1 MNDYIFSN
9 NAINNP
15 LKQQNE
21 NNEPAEN
28 QTPNDPVNHP
38 NHYKSS
44 SGLEV
49 IDVIKT
55 FTMDMED
62 GFEAFCTGNV
72 LKYACRW
79 FKKNGDEDLKKAKQY
94 VDILLKYRNEKER

>member
-1 MNDYIFSN
+1 MN
-9 NAINNP
+9 
-15 LKQQNE
+15 QNE
-21 NNEPAEN
+21 I
-28 QTPNDPVNHP
+28 NDPVKHP

-49 IDVIKT
+49 IDVIKA

-62 GFEAFCTGNV
+62 GFEAFCTGNI

-94 VDILLKYRNEKER
+94 VDILLQSRNEKER

>member
-1 MNDYIFSN
+1 MN
-9 NAINNP
+9 
-15 LKQQNE
+15 QNE
-21 NNEPAEN
+21 I
-28 QTPNDPVNHP
+28 NDPVKHP

-49 IDVIKT
+49 IDVIKA

-62 GFEAFCTGNV
+62 GFEAFCTGNI

-79 FKKNGDEDLKKAKQY
+79 FKKNGDEDLNKAKQY
-94 VDILLKYRNEKER
+94 VVSFKVYKFSHFVN